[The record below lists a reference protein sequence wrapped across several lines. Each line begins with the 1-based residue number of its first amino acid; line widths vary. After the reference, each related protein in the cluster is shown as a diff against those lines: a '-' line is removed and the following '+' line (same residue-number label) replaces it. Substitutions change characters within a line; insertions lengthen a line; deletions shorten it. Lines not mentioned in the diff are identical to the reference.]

1 MELFLSFAHRCP
13 VRAVTVGGVV
23 VTAPRVW
30 FGIVVL
36 CVRLAVAIGRAL

>member
-13 VRAVTVGGVV
+13 VRATTVGGVV

-30 FGIVVL
+30 VGVAL
-36 CVRLAVAIGRAL
+36 LLVRLLVAIGRAL